1 MSLSNKFLIL
11 TKNACSTIIFFMLI
25 SLAILGLWNVFLKLG
40 YVGTLCDLINVILN
54 TSVKWIKQ
62 DLLAIDP
69 FWVSR

>member
-1 MSLSNKFLIL
+1 MSFSNKFLIL
-11 TKNACSTIIFFMLI
+11 TKNACSTIIFFNLI

>member
-11 TKNACSTIIFFMLI
+11 TKNACSTIIFFNLI